1 MPPIEYPPEL
11 PVSQHKDE
19 IARAIRDHQVVIIAG
34 ETGSGKTTQIPKIC
48 LELGRGVTGQIGH
61 TQPRRLAA
69 RTVAER
75 IAEELGSPLGE
86 TVGYKV
92 RFTDRSADDTLVKLM
107 TDGILLTELGRDKR
121 LSRYDTLIIDE
132 AHERS
137 LNIDFILG
145 YLRQLL
151 PQRPDLK
158 VIITSATIDPER
170 FAKAFGGAPVVEV
183 SGRTYP
189 VEVRYRPIEA
199 RQPEEGDQ
207 PQAIGDAIDELS
219 KAGPGDIL
227 VFLSGERE
235 IRDTADALAGRD
247 RLEVLP
253 LYSRLS
259 AADQHKVFEQ
269 RAKGNTRRVVLA
281 TNVAETSLTV
291 PGIHYVI
298 DPGTA
303 RISRYSHRTKV
314 QRLPIEPISQASA
327 NQRKGRCGR
336 TADGICI
343 RLYSEEDFESR
354 PEFTEPE
361 ILRTNLASVI
371 LQMAAIG
378 LGDVPAFPFI
388 DPPDA
393 RQIADGLTLL
403 AELNAFSDGRIT
415 ALGRRLARLPVD
427 PRIGRMILE
436 ADRNGCVREVLVIA
450 SALSIIDPRERPAD
464 AQQAADD
471 KHRRFA
477 DPDSDFTAYLNLWAY
492 LAERQRELSSSAF
505 RRLCRADYLNYLR
518 VREWQDL
525 HGQLQRLAGDLD
537 VKVDSSSPERAVVH
551 LSLLAGLLSQIG
563 MKTEPAHPAASPR
576 GDGSPGPGTAR
587 RRPRAEYLGARNARF
602 AIFPGSSLARQAPD
616 WIVAAELVE
625 TSRLWA
631 RTAAR
636 IEPEWVEPLAAHLV
650 RRSYSEPHWERKRGS
665 AVALEK
671 VTLYGVPLVTDRPV
685 PYGRIDPPAAR
696 ELFIRHALVEGDWQT
711 NHRFFAENRRLLAEA
726 EELEHRVR
734 RRGLVIGED
743 ELFAFYDARIPAG
756 VVSAAHFDTWWKQ
769 ARRADPGLLT
779 PLPGDL
785 LSDDAAQI
793 STDSYPDIWTS
804 ESPALKALPLS
815 YAFEPGSDADGV
827 TVDVPLSRLNQ
838 LDPAEFSWQVPGLRQ
853 ELITEMIRSL
863 PKSLRRD
870 LVPAPDVAREVLARL
885 GEPSGDLR
893 DAVAR
898 ELRSL
903 RGVTV
908 PRDAWDSSKLP
919 PHLRITLRVTDGDR
933 VLAEGKDVA
942 ELQRELRPRLRAV
955 LSKAAAGLTRTGLTS
970 WNFGELPAVF
980 REGTV
985 VAYPALADAGDAVDV
1000 RLFETQAAARAA
1012 MWAGT
1017 RRLVL
1022 LGAPS
1027 PASGFKSIADRL
1039 STPAKLALSHN
1050 PHGGVAAMFADCV
1063 SCAADFLMAEAG
1075 GPAWDQEGFNRLSAA
1090 VRSRLHEVTAE
1101 VVTHVE
1107 SALRVAHAVETRLG
1121 DLKAD
1126 AVQPA
1131 LADMRAQLSGLIYP
1145 GFVTATGYRR
1155 LPQLTRYLRGIERR
1169 LDKLPENPARDAANM
1184 AVAQRAEQAYRQA
1197 VADLPPERRTDPQ
1210 VTDVRWMLEE
1220 LRVSLFAQTLGTLGP
1235 VSENRILA
1243 ALDRLSSRVAAPR
1256 SLSRRI
1262 APADPY
1268 RDVGRFQGVLH
1279 DTGQVI
1285 ADRVQVHR
1293 VFQPGRERG
1302 HGLVRVVPGPV
1313 EPAVHRP
1320 LHPVSQRAE
1329 QRRGGQRG
1337 HGHRHRGMDRQDPGG
1352 QQHQSGVHPD
1362 QQAGDDRVG
1371 QGPGDDPVDRV
1382 QPVLHDGDADGDRQA
1397 HPDAD
1402 YHSRVESRFPGI
1414 GRKGGWD

>member
-1 MPPIEYPPEL
+1 MSSQAELAAPTEARSEPSAARSGRSRSARSGNQRSGNQRSGNPRSGNPRSESRRAEARAARRAAMPPITYPPEL
-11 PVSQHKDE
+11 PVSQRRDE
-19 IARAIRDHQVVIIAG
+19 IAEAIRDHQVVIIAG

-86 TVGYKV
+86 TVGYQV
-92 RFTDRSADDTLVKLM
+92 RFTDVSADDTLIKLM
-107 TDGILLTELGRDKR
+107 TDGILLTELARDHQLR
-121 LSRYDTLIIDE
+121 RYDTLIIDE

-145 YLRQLL
+145 YLRKLL
-151 PQRPDLK
+151 PERPDLK
-158 VIITSATIDPER
+158 LIITSATIDPQR
-170 FAKAFGGAPVVEV
+170 FAAAFGGAPVVEV

-189 VEVRYRPIEA
+189 VEVRYRPIEGG
-199 RQPEEGDQ
+199 EDGDQ
-207 PQAIGDAIDELS
+207 GQAILDGVDELS
-219 KAGPGDIL
+219 GEGPGDIL

-235 IRDTADALAGRD
+235 IRDTADLLAGRD

-259 AADQHKVFEQ
+259 AAEQHRVFERRQ
-269 RAKGNTRRVVLA
+269 ASPHTRRVVLA

-327 NQRKGRCGR
+327 NQRKGRSGR

-343 RLYSEEDFESR
+343 RLYSEADFESR
-354 PEFTEPE
+354 PEYTDPE

-378 LGDVPAFPFI
+378 LGDVPKFPFI

-393 RQIADGLTLL
+393 RNVADGLTLL
-403 AELNAFSDGRIT
+403 AELNAFKDGRIT
-415 ALGRRLARLPVD
+415 GLGRKLARLPVD

-436 ADRNGCVREVLVIA
+436 ADRNGCVREVLIIA
-450 SALSIIDPRERPAD
+450 AALSIQDPRERPVD

-477 DPDSDFTAYLNLWAY
+477 DPDSDFTAYLNLWDY

-505 RRLCRADYLNYLR
+505 RRLCRAEYLNYLR
-518 VREWQDL
+518 IREWQDL
-525 HGQLQRLAGDLD
+525 QGQLQRLAGDLG
-537 VKVDSSSPERAVVH
+537 VTVDSSSAERTVVH

-563 MKTEPAHPAASPR
+563 MKAEPARQAASAP
-576 GDGSPGPGTAR
+576 PGATSG

-602 AIFPGSSLARQAPD
+602 AIFPGSSLVRKTPD

-631 RTAAR
+631 RTVAS
-636 IEPEWVEPLAAHLV
+636 IEPEWVEPLARHLV
-650 RRSYSEPHWERKRGS
+650 KRSYSEPHWERKRGS

-671 VTLYGVPLVTDRPV
+671 VTLYGVPIVTDRKV
-685 PYGRIDPPAAR
+685 GYGRIDPAAAR

-711 NHRFFAENRRLLAEA
+711 SHRFFAENRRLLAEA

-734 RRGLVIGED
+734 RRGLVVGED
-743 ELFAFYDARIPAG
+743 ELFAFYDARIPAD
-756 VVSAAHFDTWWKQ
+756 VVSAQHFDTWWKQ
-769 ARRADPGLLT
+769 ARRTDPGLLT
-779 PLPGDL
+779 FQPDDL
-785 LSDDAAQI
+785 FSEDAAQV

-804 ESPALKALPLS
+804 QSAALKTLPLS
-815 YAFEPGSDADGV
+815 YAFEPGSDTDGV
-827 TVDVPLSRLNQ
+827 TVDIPLSRLNQ
-838 LDPAEFSWQVPGLRQ
+838 VNPAEFSWQVPGLRT
-853 ELITEMIRSL
+853 ELVTEMIRSL

-870 LVPAPDVAREVLARL
+870 LVPAPDVAREVVARL
-885 GEPSGDLR
+885 GPAAGDLR

-908 PRDAWDSSKLP
+908 PRDAWDLSKLP
-919 PHLRITLRVTDGDR
+919 PHLRITVRVTDGER

-955 LSKAAAGLTRTGLTS
+955 LSRAAAGLTRSGLTS
-970 WNFGELPAVF
+970 WDFDALPTVF

-985 VAYPALADAGDAVDV
+985 VAYPALADAGTTVDV
-1000 RLFETQAAARAA
+1000 RLFETEAAARSA

-1017 RRLVL
+1017 RRLIL

-1027 PASGFKSIADRL
+1027 PVKSIAGGL

-1050 PHGGVAAMFADCV
+1050 PHGSVAAMFADCV
-1063 SCAADFLMAEAG
+1063 NCAADYLMAEAG
-1075 GPAWDQEGFNRLSAA
+1075 GPAWDREGFGRLSAA
-1090 VRSRLHEVTAE
+1090 VRAGLHEVTAD
-1101 VVTHVE
+1101 VVARVE
-1107 SALRVAHAVETRLG
+1107 SALRLAHAVQARLDDTR
-1121 DLKAD
+1121 AD

-1131 LADMRAQLSGLIYP
+1131 VADMRAQLARLIYP
-1145 GFVTATGYRR
+1145 DFVTATGYRQ

-1184 AVAQRAEQAYRQA
+1184 AVAQRVEQAYRQA
-1197 VADLPPERRTDPQ
+1197 VADLPPGRRNDPD
-1210 VTDVRWMLEE
+1210 VTEVRWMLEE
-1220 LRVSLFAQTLGTLGP
+1220 LRVSLFAQTLGTLVP
-1235 VSENRILA
+1235 VSETRILA
-1243 ALDRLSSRVAAPR
+1243 ALSRL
-1256 SLSRRI
+1256 
-1262 APADPY
+1262 
-1268 RDVGRFQGVLH
+1268 
-1279 DTGQVI
+1279 
-1285 ADRVQVHR
+1285 
-1293 VFQPGRERG
+1293 
-1302 HGLVRVVPGPV
+1302 
-1313 EPAVHRP
+1313 RP
-1320 LHPVSQRAE
+1320 
-1329 QRRGGQRG
+1329 
-1337 HGHRHRGMDRQDPGG
+1337 
-1352 QQHQSGVHPD
+1352 
-1362 QQAGDDRVG
+1362 
-1371 QGPGDDPVDRV
+1371 
-1382 QPVLHDGDADGDRQA
+1382 
-1397 HPDAD
+1397 
-1402 YHSRVESRFPGI
+1402 
-1414 GRKGGWD
+1414 

>member
-1 MPPIEYPPEL
+1 MSSQAELAAPAEARAEPSQAQAEASQARSGRSGSGRSRSGRSGRGRGGQRSDHRHAAARAARRAAMSAIDYPPEL
-11 PVSQHKDE
+11 PVSQRKDE
-19 IARAIRDHQVVIIAG
+19 IARAIKENQVVIIAG

-48 LELGRGVTGQIGH
+48 LELGRGVAGQIGH

-86 TVGYKV
+86 TVGYQV
-92 RFTDRSADDTLVKLM
+92 RFTDVSADDTLIKLM
-107 TDGILLTELGRDKR
+107 TDGILLTELARDR
-121 LSRYDTLIIDE
+121 TLSHYDTLIIDE

-151 PQRPDLK
+151 PNRPDLK

-170 FAKAFGGAPVVEV
+170 FAEAFGGAPIVEV

-189 VEVRYRPIEA
+189 VEVRYRPG
-199 RQPEEGDQ
+199 EGGEDADQ
-207 PQAIGDAIDELS
+207 GQAISDAIDELS
-219 KAGPGDIL
+219 AEGPGDIL

-235 IRDTADALAGRD
+235 IRDTADLLAGPQNRD

-259 AADQHKVFEQ
+259 AAEQHRVFERRQ
-269 RAKGNTRRVVLA
+269 ASSFTRRVVLA

-303 RISRYSHRTKV
+303 RISRYSRGTKV
-314 QRLPIEPISQASA
+314 QRLPIEPISRASA

-343 RLYSEEDFESR
+343 RLYSQADFESR

-378 LGDVPAFPFI
+378 LGDVPKFPFI

-393 RQIADGLTLL
+393 RNIADGLTLL
-403 AELNAFSDGRIT
+403 AELNAFKDGRIT
-415 ALGRRLARLPVD
+415 GLGRKLARLPVD
-427 PRIGRMILE
+427 PRIGRMILA
-436 ADRNGCVREVLVIA
+436 ADRNGCVREVLIIA
-450 SALSIIDPRERPAD
+450 AALSIQDPRERPAD

-477 DPDSDFTAYLNLWAY
+477 DPDSGSDFSTYLNLWDY

-525 HGQLQRLAGDLD
+525 QGQLQRLAGDLG
-537 VKVDSSSPERAVVH
+537 VAVDSSSTERTVVH

-563 MKTEPAHPAASPR
+563 MKIEPVRPAASATS
-576 GDGSPGPGTAR
+576 G

-602 AIFPGSSLARQAPD
+602 AIFPGSSLARQTPD

-631 RTAAR
+631 RTVAS
-636 IEPEWVEPLAAHLV
+636 IEPEWIEPLAQHLV

-671 VTLYGVPLVTDRPV
+671 VTLYGVPIVVDRKV
-685 PYGRIDPPAAR
+685 GYGRIDPPAAR

-711 NHRFFAENRRLLAEA
+711 SHRFFAENRRLLAEA
-726 EELEHRVR
+726 AELEHRIR
-734 RRGLVIGED
+734 RRGLVVGED
-743 ELFAFYDARIPAG
+743 ELFAFYDARVPAD

-769 ARRADPGLLT
+769 ARRADPDLLT
-779 PLPGDL
+779 FKPADL
-785 LSDDAAQI
+785 LGEDAEQV
-793 STDSYPDIWTS
+793 STDSYPDVWTS
-804 ESPALKALPLS
+804 QSAGLDALPLS
-815 YAFEPGSDADGV
+815 YAFEPGSETDGV
-827 TVDVPLSRLNQ
+827 TVDIPLSRLNQ
-838 LDPAEFSWQVPGLRQ
+838 VNAAEFSWQVPGRRT

-870 LVPAPDVAREVLARL
+870 LVPAPDLAREVVARI
-885 GEPSGDLR
+885 GPPSGDLR

-908 PRDAWDSSKLP
+908 PRDAWDLSRLP
-919 PHLRITLRVTDGDR
+919 PHLRITVRVTDSGR

-955 LSKAAAGLTRTGLTS
+955 LSQAAAGLTRSGLTS
-970 WNFGELPAVF
+970 WNFGVLPAVF

-985 VAYPALADAGDAVDV
+985 VAYPALADAGTTVDV
-1000 RLFETQAAARAA
+1000 RLFETEAAARAA

-1017 RRLVL
+1017 RRLIL

-1027 PASGFKSIADRL
+1027 PVKSIADRL

-1050 PHGGVAAMFADCV
+1050 PHGSVAAMFADCV
-1063 SCAADFLMAEAG
+1063 NCAADYLMAQAG
-1075 GPAWDQEGFNRLSAA
+1075 GPARDREGFERLSAA
-1090 VRSRLHEVTAE
+1090 VRSGLREVTTD

-1107 SALRVAHAVETRLG
+1107 SALRLAHAVQARL
-1121 DLKAD
+1121 DDSRAD
-1126 AVQPA
+1126 VVQPA
-1131 LADMRAQLSGLIYP
+1131 VADMRAQLSGLIYP
-1145 GFVTATGYRR
+1145 DFVTATGYHR

-1169 LDKLPENPARDAANM
+1169 LDKLPESPARDAASR
-1184 AVAQRAEQAYRQA
+1184 AVAQRVEQAYRQA
-1197 VADLPPERRTDPQ
+1197 VADLPAARRDDPD
-1210 VTDVRWMLEE
+1210 VTEIRWMLEE
-1220 LRVSLFAQTLGTLGP
+1220 LRVSLFAQTLGTLAP
-1235 VSENRILA
+1235 VSENRILS
-1243 ALDRLSSRVAAPR
+1243 ALARL
-1256 SLSRRI
+1256 
-1262 APADPY
+1262 
-1268 RDVGRFQGVLH
+1268 
-1279 DTGQVI
+1279 
-1285 ADRVQVHR
+1285 
-1293 VFQPGRERG
+1293 
-1302 HGLVRVVPGPV
+1302 
-1313 EPAVHRP
+1313 RP
-1320 LHPVSQRAE
+1320 
-1329 QRRGGQRG
+1329 
-1337 HGHRHRGMDRQDPGG
+1337 
-1352 QQHQSGVHPD
+1352 
-1362 QQAGDDRVG
+1362 
-1371 QGPGDDPVDRV
+1371 
-1382 QPVLHDGDADGDRQA
+1382 
-1397 HPDAD
+1397 
-1402 YHSRVESRFPGI
+1402 
-1414 GRKGGWD
+1414 

>member
-1 MPPIEYPPEL
+1 MSSRAELAARSEAPARRSEPSTGRSKARRPEARATAARTEARAARRAAMPAIAYPPEL
-11 PVSQHKDE
+11 PVSQRRDE
-19 IARAIRDHQVVIIAG
+19 IARAIQENQVVIIAG

-48 LELGRGVTGQIGH
+48 LELGRGVAGQIGH

-75 IAEELGSPLGE
+75 IAEELGGPLGE
-86 TVGYKV
+86 AVGYQV
-92 RFTDRSADDTLVKLM
+92 RFTDVSADDTLIKLM
-107 TDGILLTELGRDKR
+107 TDGILLTELARDR
-121 LSRYDTLIIDE
+121 QLRRYDTLIIDE

-151 PQRPDLK
+151 PARPDLK

-170 FAKAFGGAPVVEV
+170 FAEAFGGAPVIEV

-189 VEVRYRPIEA
+189 VEVRYRPVD
-199 RQPEEGDQ
+199 PDGDQ
-207 PQAIGDAIDELS
+207 GQAISDALDELS
-219 KAGPGDIL
+219 AEGPGDVL

-235 IRDTADALAGRD
+235 IRDAADLLSGRE

-259 AADQHKVFEQ
+259 AAEQHRVFQ
-269 RAKGNTRRVVLA
+269 RSSSSNTRRVVLA

-343 RLYSEEDFESR
+343 RLYSEEDFASR

-378 LGDVPAFPFI
+378 LGDVPKFPFI

-393 RQIADGLTLL
+393 RNIADGLALL
-403 AELNAFSDGRIT
+403 AELNAFSGGRIT
-415 ALGRRLARLPVD
+415 GLGRKLARLPVD

-436 ADRNGCVREVLVIA
+436 ADKNGCVREVLIIA
-450 SALSIIDPRERPAD
+450 SALSIQDPRERPAD

-477 DPDSDFTAYLNLWAY
+477 DPDSDFTSQVNLWDY

-505 RRLCRADYLNYLR
+505 RRMCRADYLNHLR

-525 HGQLQRLAGDLD
+525 QGQLQRLAGDLG
-537 VKVDSSSPERAVVH
+537 VVVNSSSTERTPVH
-551 LSLLAGLLSQIG
+551 VSVLAGLLSQIG
-563 MKTEPAHPAASPR
+563 MLYQFGKPEAARPAASPQSAAAR
-576 GDGSPGPGTAR
+576 PG
-587 RRPRAEYLGARNARF
+587 RRPRPEYLGARNARF
-602 AIFPGSSLARQAPD
+602 AIFPGSGLARPSAGGSGGIVPPGQGAPD

-631 RTAAR
+631 RTVAR
-636 IEPEWVEPLAAHLV
+636 IEPDWVEPLARHLV
-650 RRSYSEPHWERKRGS
+650 NRSYSEPHWEKKRGA

-671 VTLYGVPLVTDRPV
+671 VTLYGVPLVTDRKV
-685 PYGRIDPPAAR
+685 SYGRIDPAAAR

-711 NHRFFAENRRLLAEA
+711 SHRFFTENRRLLAEA

-734 RRGLVIGED
+734 RRGLVVGE
-743 ELFAFYDARIPAG
+743 EKLFAFYDARIPAD
-756 VVSAAHFDTWWKQ
+756 VISAQHFDTWWKQ
-769 ARRADPGLLT
+769 ARRADPALLT
-779 PLPGDL
+779 FRPGDL
-785 LSDDAAQI
+785 LSDDSAQV
-793 STDSYPDIWTS
+793 STESYPDAWTS
-804 ESPALKALPLS
+804 QSRAIRALPLS
-815 YAFEPGSDADGV
+815 YAFEPGSNTDGV
-827 TVDVPLSRLNQ
+827 TVDIPLSRLNQ
-838 LDPAEFSWQVPGLRQ
+838 VDAAEFSWQVPGLRT
-853 ELITEMIRSL
+853 ELVTEMIRSL

-870 LVPAPDVAREVLARL
+870 LVPAPDVAREVVARL
-885 GEPSGDLR
+885 GTPSGDLR

-908 PRDAWDSSKLP
+908 PRDAWDLSRLP
-919 PHLRITLRVTDGDR
+919 PHLRITVRVTDGDH

-955 LSKAAAGLTRTGLTS
+955 LSQAAAGITRTGLTS
-970 WNFGELPAVF
+970 WDFGALPKVF

-985 VAYPALADAGDAVDV
+985 VAYPALADAGDKVDV
-1000 RLFETQAAARAA
+1000 RLFETEAAARPA

-1017 RRLVL
+1017 RRLIL

-1027 PASGFKSIADRL
+1027 PVKSIAGGL
-1039 STPAKLALSHN
+1039 STRAKLALSHN
-1050 PHGGVAAMFADCV
+1050 PHGSVAVMFADCV
-1063 SCAADFLMAEAG
+1063 SCAADYLMAEAG
-1075 GPAWDQEGFNRLSAA
+1075 GPAWDRDGFEHLSAA
-1090 VRSRLHEVTAE
+1090 VRSRLHEVTAD
-1101 VVTHVE
+1101 VVTQVE
-1107 SALRVAHAVETRLG
+1107 SALRLAHAVETRL
-1121 DLKAD
+1121 DESRAEALRP
-1126 AVQPA
+1126 AV
-1131 LADMRAQLSGLIYP
+1131 ADMRAQLSGLIYP
-1145 GFVTATGYRR
+1145 GFATATGYRR
-1155 LPQLTRYLRGIERR
+1155 LAHLTRYLRGMQRR

-1184 AVAQRAEQAYRQA
+1184 AVAQRVEQAYRQA
-1197 VADLPPERRTDPQ
+1197 VADLPAARRADAD
-1210 VTDVRWMLEE
+1210 VTDVRWMLSE
-1220 LRVSLFAQTLGTLGP
+1220 LRVSLFAQTLGTQAS
-1235 VSENRILA
+1235 VSENRVLA
-1243 ALDRLSSRVAAPR
+1243 ALGRL
-1256 SLSRRI
+1256 
-1262 APADPY
+1262 
-1268 RDVGRFQGVLH
+1268 
-1279 DTGQVI
+1279 
-1285 ADRVQVHR
+1285 
-1293 VFQPGRERG
+1293 
-1302 HGLVRVVPGPV
+1302 
-1313 EPAVHRP
+1313 RP
-1320 LHPVSQRAE
+1320 
-1329 QRRGGQRG
+1329 
-1337 HGHRHRGMDRQDPGG
+1337 
-1352 QQHQSGVHPD
+1352 
-1362 QQAGDDRVG
+1362 
-1371 QGPGDDPVDRV
+1371 
-1382 QPVLHDGDADGDRQA
+1382 
-1397 HPDAD
+1397 
-1402 YHSRVESRFPGI
+1402 
-1414 GRKGGWD
+1414 